1 MTVEKRASRGAVTL
15 IVLLT
20 ASIFI
25 NYIDRSNLSV
35 AAPLL
40 QKDPGYS
47 LRQIGTLS
55 SGFFWT
61 YSLFQLLGIS
71 GWISDRFSAGK
82 VFAFSF
88 LLWSL
93 VTAASGIVWS
103 FAAFVLM
110 RLLLGAGESLAY
122 PCYSR
127 LIAQEIPQQMRG
139 RANAL
144 LDAGSKLGPG
154 LGTLLGGL
162 LLERYGWRWFF
173 VVLGI
178 AGLLWLVP
186 WLRWM
191 PQTSSSPHRLPTGS
205 YSVARML
212 QLRTAWGTFAGH
224 FCANYFWFFLLIW
237 LPTYL
242 VNDRGLNM
250 HAMADTGSVAY
261 FIVAAGTLSAG
272 WISDWLLRRGASVTR
287 VRKSV
292 VVTGLVGSTAILP
305 VVVVRDAHLALGLLY
320 LSCFAFGIYTSNHWV
335 ITQTLAG
342 PAMAGRWTSV
352 QNGIGNFSGVVAS
365 WITGVAVQ
373 HTGSFRLAFFV
384 AAAFALTAAFM
395 WGVVVGPVREIPWEA
410 RREHSIA

>member
-1 MTVEKRASRGAVTL
+1 MLEKRQSRAAVTL

-20 ASIFI
+20 TSIFI
-25 NYIDRSNLSV
+25 NYVDRSNLSV

-47 LRQIGTLS
+47 MRQIGILS

-82 VFAFSF
+82 VFAFGF

-93 VTAASGIVWS
+93 VTAASGLVWS
-103 FAAFVLM
+103 FGAFVVM

-173 VVLGI
+173 LVLGF
-178 AGLLWLVP
+178 AGLVWLVP

-191 PQTSSSPHRLPTGS
+191 PRTSSPPLQSASGS
-205 YSVARML
+205 YSVAHML
-212 QLRTAWGTFAGH
+212 RLRTAWGTFAGH
-224 FCANYFWFFLLIW
+224 FCGNYFWFFLLIW

-242 VNDRGLNM
+242 VNDRGLSM
-250 HAMADTGSVAY
+250 HTMADTGSVAY
-261 FIVAAGTLSAG
+261 FVVAAGTLSAG

-292 VVTGLVGSTAILP
+292 VVTGLLGSTAILP
-305 VVVVRDAHLALGLLY
+305 VVFVRNAHLSLALLY
-320 LSCFAFGIYTSNHWV
+320 FSCFAFGIYTSNHWV

-342 PAMAGRWTSV
+342 PAMAGRWTSL

-365 WITGVAVQ
+365 WITGSVVQ
-373 HTGSFRLAFFV
+373 RTGSFQLAFLL
-384 AAAFALTAAFM
+384 AAVIAMLGALM

-410 RREHSIA
+410 RREHSVA